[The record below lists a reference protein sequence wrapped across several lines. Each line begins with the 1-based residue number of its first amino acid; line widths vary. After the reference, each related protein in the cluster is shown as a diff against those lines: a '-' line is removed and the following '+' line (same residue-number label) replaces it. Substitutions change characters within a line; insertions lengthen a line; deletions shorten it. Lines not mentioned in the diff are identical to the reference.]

1 MNIKKKY
8 FVYRIIFTLFFTV
21 LLAMGTGILA
31 YAASQDPGAGRLSG
45 KYIPD
50 GFYDAEDSKGLTSYG
65 LGRYGSAESVSPYTQ
80 KTYTH
85 QDAFDGRIISHGI
98 DVSQWQGEIDW
109 NKVKASGIDY
119 AFIRVGFR
127 GWGSVGTLDSST
139 IDLYYEKNM
148 KAATAAGVKVGIYIF
163 SQAITTAEAE
173 EEAQYILDRI
183 GTYDVSMPL
192 VMDYEYASDS
202 PTGGRIKT
210 AKLSKDKATKICM
223 AFCDAIANAGYTPM
237 LYANKSMLEDQL
249 NPASLTAKGYRIWLA
264 NYVNYDSKGKETL
277 NKKGTSYAGTY
288 DFWQYSSLGKV
299 DGISGSV
306 DMNFYY
312 VQDGDNF
319 VHDAIPITAA
329 AISAIPNQ
337 AYTGSSLKPQPDITY
352 NGTPLTLNSDFKVT
366 YSNNKKIG
374 KATAKIAG
382 MGKYKGV
389 KSVSFK
395 IVPSTVTGVKAKKKA
410 ANYIT
415 LSWKKNSSGS
425 GYQIYRSTALNG
437 TYKKIKTIS
446 KNSTTSY
453 KDTKRT
459 EGQCYYY
466 KIRSYKKVSGTTY
479 YSAFSDIKT
488 IYTKISYTRNAVV
501 KGDTANLYTAAS
513 DTSDILAVPVKNQS
527 LPVTYY
533 TLDEKGK
540 GWYYVTY
547 KTDEASYKGF
557 VPASKITITRIGK
570 VAKASKVNVRKSYST
585 GSKKLTTL
593 KKNKKVTIL
602 STKKK
607 LGVTWYKVTFKKSGK
622 TYTGWIS
629 APYIKVL

>member
-1 MNIKKKY
+1 MKIRKTYPVN
-8 FVYRIIFTLFFTV
+8 IIFFTF
-21 LLAMGTGILA
+21 LLTISLAMGTCIIA
-31 YAASQDPGAGRLSG
+31 HAKSQDPGEGRLSG

-50 GFYDAEDSKGLTSYG
+50 GFYDTEDNKELPSYG
-65 LGRYGSAESVSPYTQ
+65 ISRYGSSQSVSPYTK

-85 QDAFDGRIISHGI
+85 QDVFDGRIISHGI
-98 DVSQWQGEIDW
+98 DVSQWQGKIDW

-127 GWGSVGTLDSST
+127 GWGSVGTLDSTTMDS
-139 IDLYYEKNM
+139 YYETNM
-148 KAATAAGVKVGIYIF
+148 KEATAAGIKVGIYIF

-183 GTYDVSMPL
+183 GTYDISMPL
-192 VMDYEYASDS
+192 IMDYEYASDS

-210 AKLSKDKATKICM
+210 AKLSKANATKICM
-223 AFCDAIANAGYTPM
+223 AFCDAISNAGYTPM
-237 LYANKSMLEDQL
+237 VYANKSMLESQL
-249 NPASLTAKGYRIWLA
+249 NPESLVEKGYRIWLA

-319 VHDAIPITAA
+319 VQDAIPVTATS
-329 AISAIPNQ
+329 ISAIPDQ
-337 AYTGSSLKPQPDITY
+337 AYTGGNLKPQPVITY
-352 NGTPLTLNSDFKVT
+352 DGAPLTLNSDYKIT

-374 KATAKIAG
+374 KATAKITG
-382 MGKYKGV
+382 TGKFKGV

-395 IVPSTVTGVKAKKKA
+395 IVPSTVTGLKAKKRA
-410 ANYIT
+410 TNYIT
-415 LSWKKNSSGS
+415 FSWKKNTSGS

-459 EGQCYYY
+459 AGQCYYY
-466 KIRSYKKVSGTTY
+466 KIRSYKKVGSTTY
-479 YSAFSDIKT
+479 YGAFSGVKA

-513 DTSDILAVPVKNQS
+513 DTSDILFAPAKNQV

-540 GWYYVTY
+540 GWYYVTC
-547 KTDEASYKGF
+547 KTNEASYKGF
-557 VPASKITITRIGK
+557 IPASKVTITQVGK
-570 VAKASKVNVRKSYST
+570 VVKTSTVNVRKSYSIQ
-585 GSKKLTTL
+585 SKKLTTL

-607 LGVTWYKVTFKKSGK
+607 HGVTWYKVTFKKGK
-622 TYTGWIS
+622 KSYTGWIS

>member
-1 MNIKKKY
+1 MKIRKTYPVN
-8 FVYRIIFTLFFTV
+8 IIFFTF
-21 LLAMGTGILA
+21 LLTISLAMGTGSIA
-31 YAASQDPGAGRLSG
+31 HAKSQDPGEGRLSG

-50 GFYDAEDSKGLTSYG
+50 GFYDTEGNKELPSYG
-65 LGRYGSAESVSPYTQ
+65 ISRYGSSQSVSPYTK

-85 QDAFDGRIISHGI
+85 QDVFDGRIISHGI
-98 DVSQWQGEIDW
+98 DVSQWQGKIDW

-127 GWGSVGTLDSST
+127 GWGTVGTLNSTTVDS
-139 IDLYYEKNM
+139 YYETNM
-148 KAATAAGVKVGIYIF
+148 KEATAAGIKVGIYIF

-183 GTYDVSMPL
+183 GTYDISMPL
-192 VMDYEYASDS
+192 IMDYEYASDS

-210 AKLSKDKATKICM
+210 AKLSKANATKICM
-223 AFCDAIANAGYTPM
+223 AFCDTISNAGYTPM
-237 LYANKSMLEDQL
+237 VYANKSMLESQL
-249 NPASLTAKGYRIWLA
+249 NPESLVEKGYRIWLA
-264 NYVNYDSKGKETL
+264 NYVNYDSNGKETL
-277 NKKGTSYAGTY
+277 NKKGTGYAGTY

-319 VHDAIPITAA
+319 VQDAIPITAA
-329 AISAIPNQ
+329 SISAIPDQ
-337 AYTGSSLKPQPDITY
+337 AYTGGNLKPQPAITY
-352 NGTPLTLNSDFKVT
+352 DGVPLTLNSDYKIT

-382 MGKYKGV
+382 TGKFKGV

-395 IVPSTVTGVKAKKKA
+395 IVPSTVTGLKAKKRA
-410 ANYIT
+410 TNYIT
-415 LSWKKNSSGS
+415 LSWKKNASGS
-425 GYQIYRSTALNG
+425 GYQIYRSTAPNG

-446 KNSTTSY
+446 KNSTISY

-459 EGQCYYY
+459 AGQCYYY
-466 KIRSYKKVSGTTY
+466 KIRSYKKVGSTTY
-479 YSAFSDIKT
+479 YGAFSEVKA
-488 IYTKISYTRNAVV
+488 IYTKTNDTRNAVV

-513 DTSDILAVPVKNQS
+513 DTSDILSEPAKNQV

-557 VPASKITITRIGK
+557 IPASKVTITRVGK
-570 VAKASKVNVRKSYST
+570 VVKASTVNVRKSYSIQ
-585 GSKKLTTL
+585 SKKLTTL
-593 KKNKKVTIL
+593 TKNKKVTIL

-607 LGVTWYKVTFKKSGK
+607 LGVTWYKVTFKKGK
-622 TYTGWIS
+622 KSYTGWIS

>member
-1 MNIKKKY
+1 MKMKKTCHVK
-8 FVYRIIFTLFFTV
+8 ITFFTV
-21 LLAMGTGILA
+21 LLTILLAMGAGNIA
-31 YAASQDPGAGRLSG
+31 NAASQDPGEGRLSG

-50 GFYDAEDSKGLTSYG
+50 GFYDNDNTKELPSFGIS
-65 LGRYGSAESVSPYTQ
+65 RFGSSQSVSPYTK

-85 QDAFDGRIISHGI
+85 QDAFNGRTISHGI
-98 DVSQWQGEIDW
+98 DVSQWQGKIDW
-109 NKVKASGIDY
+109 KKVKASGIDY

-127 GWGSVGTLDSST
+127 GWGKVGTLDSTTMDS
-139 IDLYYEKNM
+139 YYETNM
-148 KAATAAGVKVGIYIF
+148 KEAAAAGVKVGIYIF
-163 SQAITTAEAE
+163 SQAITTAEAK

-183 GTYDVSMPL
+183 GSYDISMPL
-192 VMDYEYASDS
+192 IMDYEYASDS

-210 AKLSKDKATKICM
+210 AKLTKAQATKICM
-223 AFCDAIANAGYTPM
+223 AFCDTISNAGYTPM
-237 LYANKSMLEDQL
+237 VYANKSMLEDQL
-249 NPASLTAKGYRIWLA
+249 NPKDLTAKGYRIWLA
-264 NYVNYDSKGKETL
+264 NYVNYDSKGKETY
-277 NKKGTSYAGTY
+277 NGKGTTYAGTY

-312 VQDGDNF
+312 VQEGDNF
-319 VHDAIPITAA
+319 IPNALPITAA
-329 AISAIPNQ
+329 SISSIPNQ
-337 AYTGSSLKPQPDITY
+337 AYTGSSISPRPTVTY
-352 NGTPLTLNSDFKVT
+352 NGVPLTLNKDYKIT
-366 YSNNKKIG
+366 YSNNKKVG

-382 MGKYKGV
+382 IGEYKGV

-395 IVPSTVTGVKAKKKA
+395 IVPSTVTGLKAKKRA

-415 LSWKKNSSGS
+415 ITWKKNTSGS

-437 TYKKIKTIS
+437 TYKKIKTIT

-459 EGQCYYY
+459 AGRCYYY
-466 KIRSYKKVSGTTY
+466 KVRSYKKVSGTTY
-479 YSAFSDIKT
+479 YGAFSEVKA

-501 KGDTANLYTAAS
+501 KTSTANLYTAANE
-513 DTSDILAVPVKNQS
+513 TSDILATPAKKQV

-540 GWYYVTY
+540 GWYYVTC
-547 KTDEASYKGF
+547 KTNEATYKGF
-557 VPASKITITRIGK
+557 IPASKVTITRVGK
-570 VAKASKVNVRKSYST
+570 VVKASKVNVRKSYST
-585 GSKKLTTL
+585 KSKKLTTL

-607 LGVTWYKVTFKKSGK
+607 YGVTWYKVTFKKGK
-622 TYTGWIS
+622 KSYTGWIS
-629 APYIKVL
+629 SPYIKVL